1 MKNGCQ
7 VAESLRILFIG
18 DIVGRPGRRAIR
30 EILPRICKEHQ
41 PDFVV
46 ANGENAAGGLGI
58 TPDVAGKLL
67 NSEIDVL
74 TSGNHV
80 WNKKEIYGYLNTN
93 PRLIRPANY
102 PGDPPGCGYGVFHT
116 KSGIPV
122 GIINLEGRIFMKN
135 LECPFRT
142 AKKIIRELKKEAKS
156 IIIDFHAEAT
166 SEKQALGWFLDGEI
180 SALIG
185 THTHVPTADERILP
199 NGTAYITD
207 VGMTGSIDSVIG
219 FQHEIV
225 LERLLSQLP
234 ATFKVA
240 KRNVHMQAVLVDIN
254 VSTGQAV
261 SIARVEGK
269 LSG

>member
-1 MKNGCQ
+1 MK
-7 VAESLRILFIG
+7 ILFIG

-30 EILPRICKEHQ
+30 EILPGICKEYQ
-41 PDFVV
+41 PDLVI

-58 TPDVAGKLL
+58 TPEVARQLL
-67 NSEIDVL
+67 SGEIDIL

-80 WNKKEIYGYLNTN
+80 WNKKEIYDYLNKN
-93 PRLIRPANY
+93 PKLLRPANY
-102 PGDPPGCGYGVFHT
+102 PGESPGRGYGIFYT

-122 GIINLEGRIFMKN
+122 GIINLEGRIFMKH

-142 AKKIIRELKKEAKS
+142 AKRIVLELKKEVKC

-180 SALIG
+180 SAVIG

-199 NGTAYITD
+199 KGTAYITD

-240 KRNVHMQAVLVDIN
+240 KRNVHMQAVLLDIDVN
-254 VSTGQAV
+254 TGQAV
-261 SIARVEGK
+261 SITRIKGK
-269 LSG
+269 LSGK